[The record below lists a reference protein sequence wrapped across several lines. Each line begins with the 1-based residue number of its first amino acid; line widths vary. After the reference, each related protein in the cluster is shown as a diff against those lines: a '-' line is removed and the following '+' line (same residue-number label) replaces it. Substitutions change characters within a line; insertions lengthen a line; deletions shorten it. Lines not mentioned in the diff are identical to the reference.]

1 MHTEVN
7 VPAYLTYNSEPA
19 IEITGHRTD
28 PAVSVFVGCC
38 VSQER
43 IAARNF
49 SLRRILAKPYGRT
62 ESVNEEPIPEAV
74 FIASLLCFLEFLDL
88 RRGSDKIPKARREI

>member
-1 MHTEVN
+1 MHTEVS

-28 PAVSVFVGCC
+28 PAVSVFVDCC

-62 ESVNEEPIPEAV
+62 ESLN
-74 FIASLLCFLEFLDL
+74 
-88 RRGSDKIPKARREI
+88 